1 MVHSSPIVTLVA
13 SAAALITIT
22 LMPRPAASQA
32 AYPSQAIK
40 LMVPNPAGGLPDT
53 VARIV
58 GRHLQE
64 RLQQPVV
71 VENRPGANGRVA
83 VATLLNAPADGY
95 TLLVTDGAIISIN
108 PVLFANLSYE
118 PNDVLPIAML
128 ARAPLFLAMHP
139 KVPAA
144 TMSELIAYARARPGQ
159 LNYGS
164 SGVGSTHHLSM
175 EAMNASLKLTM
186 THVPFKGTGE
196 SVPALLGGHIE
207 LLFSAYP
214 SLSGAADA
222 NQIRLLATNG
232 AERSA
237 QLPNLPSLS
246 EFVPGFDFAPV
257 IGIFGR
263 SGITPAIVQKI
274 AAEALAAVKEPDLI
288 RQLAVVGVEP
298 AGTGPEDFAA
308 VLQRESRRVAE
319 TLRAAGITAK

>member
-1 MVHSSPIVTLVA
+1 MVHSSAIVTFVA
-13 SAAALITIT
+13 SAAALVAIT

-32 AYPSQAIK
+32 AYPSQTIK

-64 RLQQPVV
+64 KLRQPVV
-71 VENRPGANGRVA
+71 IENRPGANGRVA

-118 PNDVLPIAML
+118 PNDILPIAML
-128 ARAPLFLAMHP
+128 ARAPLFLAVHP

-144 TMSELIAYARARPGQ
+144 TMSEFIAYARARPGQ

-263 SGITPAIVQKI
+263 SGITLAVVQKI

-288 RQLAVVGVEP
+288 RQLMVVGVEP
-298 AGTGPEDFAA
+298 AGTGPGDFAA

>member
-1 MVHSSPIVTLVA
+1 MVHSSAIVTFVA
-13 SAAALITIT
+13 SAAALVAIT

-32 AYPSQAIK
+32 AYPSQTIK

-118 PNDVLPIAML
+118 PNDILPIAML
-128 ARAPLFLAMHP
+128 ARAPLFLAVHP

-144 TMSELIAYARARPGQ
+144 TMSEFIAYARARPGQ

-263 SGITPAIVQKI
+263 SGITLAVVQKI

-288 RQLAVVGVEP
+288 RQLMVVGVEP
-298 AGTGPEDFAA
+298 AGTGPGDFAA